1 MFSGNNRVL
10 FVVNLMFF
18 QVGLLMSVM
27 SVIIPEVINTFEVS
41 YGMASV
47 LPFSFYI
54 ALASFSVPAGIAG
67 AHFSAKRILLVTFAF
82 ALCGVLTFVAFLSF
96 WSSALSV
103 FIMGSAVAVIQVT
116 AAPLVRRACGPE
128 RFAFHSTLNQLMYGL
143 GAFLSP
149 VIYSALIDFAKS
161 AEGSEG
167 LLRRT
172 MAAVVP
178 GGFEWVSAYW
188 LFAAIIAVFIG
199 LLSWV
204 KFPEHRV
211 SKDTITQGESYFGL
225 LRRRHVIIFFL
236 ALLAY
241 ASCEQGIAA
250 WLTKFFED
258 HHGVDPQRE
267 GAMILSYYW
276 LLLTAGCSVG
286 LVLLKF
292 FPSRLVLMM
301 LTVLAIVFFL
311 IGLLSSA
318 RVAMWAFPLVA
329 ACESVMWPVIL
340 SLALNS
346 VKQDHE
352 KLSGLMYTASL
363 GGAIGPV
370 VVGFFGDQFG
380 LQWSLGLLL
389 VPFLFVLIVSIWARG
404 VTETKDQEAVAV

>member
-1 MFSGNNRVL
+1 
-10 FVVNLMFF
+10 
-18 QVGLLMSVM
+18 
-27 SVIIPEVINTFEVS
+27 
-41 YGMASV
+41 
-47 LPFSFYI
+47 
-54 ALASFSVPAGIAG
+54 
-67 AHFSAKRILLVTFAF
+67 
-82 ALCGVLTFVAFLSF
+82 
-96 WSSALSV
+96 
-103 FIMGSAVAVIQVT
+103 
-116 AAPLVRRACGPE
+116 
-128 RFAFHSTLNQLMYGL
+128 
-143 GAFLSP
+143 
-149 VIYSALIDFAKS
+149 
-161 AEGSEG
+161 
-167 LLRRT
+167 
-172 MAAVVP
+172 
-178 GGFEWVSAYW
+178 
-188 LFAAIIAVFIG
+188 
-199 LLSWV
+199 
-204 KFPEHRV
+204 
-211 SKDTITQGESYFGL
+211 
-225 LRRRHVIIFFL
+225 
-236 ALLAY
+236 
-241 ASCEQGIAA
+241 
-250 WLTKFFED
+250 
-258 HHGVDPQRE
+258 
-267 GAMILSYYW
+267 
-276 LLLTAGCSVG
+276 